1 LNTHLLSDNSV
12 KYITRITYIS
22 QLRKVKVG
30 QNIRKIRDLKVF
42 SQEYL
47 ANKLGVSQTAIHNLK
62 GDETKITIER
72 LQKIADI
79 LEVTPKQIVGFS
91 DAKVFN
97 ANFTD
102 SSSNTGNVYAFINE
116 NFEKERQL
124 YERLLA
130 EKDHMI
136 EDLKN

>member
-1 LNTHLLSDNSV
+1 MKT
-12 KYITRITYIS
+12 
-22 QLRKVKVG
+22 G
-30 QNIRKIRDLKVF
+30 ENIRKIRDLKGF

-47 ANKLGVSQTAIHNLK
+47 ANKLGVSQTAIHNME
-62 GDETKITIER
+62 GNETKITIER

-79 LEVTPKQIVGFS
+79 LEVTPEQIVEFS

-116 NFEKERQL
+116 NFKKERQL

-130 EKDHMI
+130 EKDRII
-136 EDLKN
+136 EVFIKKDL